1 MNKVEE
7 RSAGEN
13 RLKTDRMDAG
23 AKAGA
28 KNIFRAL
35 RYRNFRL
42 FFSGQSISLIGT
54 WMQRT
59 AMSWL
64 VYSLTHSTLLLGV
77 VGFADRIPTFFLSP
91 LAGVLIDRWNR
102 HRVLVVTQILGMLQ
116 ALVLAVLVLTE
127 TVAVWHVILLAL
139 FLGTVN
145 AFDISTRQAFVVN
158 MVEDREVLGNAIALN
173 STMVHVARMLGP
185 SSAGIIIGVFG
196 EGVCFLVNGV
206 SYIPVILSLALM
218 KIPHT
223 ESNAKDMDMLQELKE
238 GFSYAF
244 GFAPIRSI
252 LLLIAWISL
261 LGMPYMVLMPVF
273 ATDFLHGGAETLGFL
288 MGSSG
293 LGALF
298 GALYLASRGSVVGLG
313 RTIAIAS
320 AIFGVCIGAFSLSR
334 SFWLSM
340 VLLLGAGCA
349 MILQIASSNTI
360 IQTIVEE
367 DKRGRVMSLFTMAFM
382 GMAPFGSLLEGSL
395 ASHIGAPNALLV
407 NGACCL
413 LGAAFFARKLP
424 SLRAIVLPIYAKMGI
439 ISKY

>member
-1 MNKVEE
+1 
-7 RSAGEN
+7 
-13 RLKTDRMDAG
+13 
-23 AKAGA
+23 
-28 KNIFRAL
+28 
-35 RYRNFRL
+35 
-42 FFSGQSISLIGT
+42 
-54 WMQRT
+54 
-59 AMSWL
+59 MSWL
-64 VYSLTHSTLLLGV
+64 VYSLTHSSLLLGV
-77 VGFADRIPTFFLSP
+77 IGFADQIPTFFLSP

-116 ALVLAVLVLTE
+116 ALILAALVLTG
-127 TVAVWHVILLAL
+127 TVAVWHIILLAL
-139 FLGTVN
+139 FLGSVN
-145 AFDISTRQAFVVN
+145 AFDIPTRQAFVVK

-185 SSAGIIIGVFG
+185 SSAGILIGVFG

-218 KIPHT
+218 KIAHIESHT
-223 ESNAKDMDMLQELKE
+223 KGMDVLQGLKE

-252 LLLIAWISL
+252 LLLIAWFSL

-273 ATDFLHGGAETLGFL
+273 ATDLLHGGAETLGFL

-298 GALYLASRGSVVGLG
+298 GALYLASRGSVVGLW
-313 RTIAIAS
+313 RAIPAAS
-320 AIFGVCIGAFSLSR
+320 AVFGVGIMAFSWSR

-340 VLLLGAGCA
+340 LLLLGAGCA
-349 MILQIASSNTI
+349 MLLQIASSNTI

-367 DKRGRVMSLFTMAFM
+367 DKRGRIMSLFTMAFM
-382 GMAPFGSLLEGSL
+382 GIAPFGSLLEGSL
-395 ASHIGAPNALLV
+395 ASHIGAPNTLLV

-413 LGAAFFARKLP
+413 LGAALFARQLP
-424 SLRAIVLPIYAKMGI
+424 SLRATVQPLYAKLGI
-439 ISKY
+439 IPAIRGSSKDNPPSF